1 MNNFDETKTNFE
13 NVNDHSL
20 RLTRDFDLKN
30 VPAEYFL
37 MAAGGVFG
45 LSVLLAATRRKKSWA
60 NFVSGL
66 IPSILLL
73 GVYNKINHAN
83 KGPSIHPRLS
93 TETQADLHENMSH
106 IH

>member
-1 MNNFDETKTNFE
+1 MNNFGETKTNLE

-45 LSVLLAATRRKKSWA
+45 LSVLLAATSRKKSWA

-73 GVYNKINHAN
+73 GVYNKINHA
-83 KGPSIHPRLS
+83 KEHSIHPKLS